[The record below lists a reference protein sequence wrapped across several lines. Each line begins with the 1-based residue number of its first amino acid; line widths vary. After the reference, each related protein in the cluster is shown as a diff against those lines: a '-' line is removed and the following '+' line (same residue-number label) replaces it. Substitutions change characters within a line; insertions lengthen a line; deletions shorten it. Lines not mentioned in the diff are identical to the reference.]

1 MTNRRDARRA
11 VLYDPSAERGDHPAL
26 RRLARIVMRAASLVF
41 VLLATLTALGPAEA
55 RDWKRIRVATDGA
68 YPPFSRLAPG
78 GSPIG
83 FDVDVA
89 TAICARLGAECEIVA
104 TGWDGLLPAL
114 ETRNVDLL
122 VASQPITEEAR
133 RRVAFT
139 AKYHQIS
146 PRFVARDLSTPVDP
160 APAATKGRRIG
171 VRAGTAHAA
180 YLAAVHVPKGATV
193 LTFPTEADALKA
205 LAGDRLDLVFG
216 DALALYDW
224 LDLDPA
230 GRCCRFVGKP
240 VESARWFGA
249 GAGIAYRPEDRDL
262 GALVD
267 KALVG
272 LDRDGTLDRL
282 VGRHFPFAI
291 R

>member
-1 MTNRRDARRA
+1 
-11 VLYDPSAERGDHPAL
+11 
-26 RRLARIVMRAASLVF
+26 MRVASLALLVLA
-41 VLLATLTALGPAEA
+41 LLAPLGPAEA
-55 RDWKRIRVATDGA
+55 RDWKRIRVATDGG
-68 YPPFSRLAPG
+68 YPPFSRLAADGRPT
-78 GSPIG
+78 G

-89 TAICARLGAECEIVA
+89 SAICLRLAAECEVVA

-114 ETRNVDLL
+114 EGRKVDLV

-133 RRVAFT
+133 RRVGFT
-139 AKYHQIS
+139 AKYHQIW
-146 PRFVARDLSTPVDP
+146 PRFVGRDLSTPVDP
-160 APAATKGRRIG
+160 APAATRGRRIG

-180 YLAAVHVPKGATV
+180 YLAAVHAPKGATV
-193 LTFPTEADALKA
+193 VVFPTEADALRA

-240 VESARWFGA
+240 VESTRWFGA
-249 GAGIAYRPEDRDL
+249 GAGISFRPEDRDL

-267 KALVG
+267 KALVD

-282 VGRHFPFAI
+282 VGRYFPFAI

>member
-1 MTNRRDARRA
+1 
-11 VLYDPSAERGDHPAL
+11 
-26 RRLARIVMRAASLVF
+26 MRAASLA
-41 VLLATLTALGPAEA
+41 LLLFAALAALGPAEA

-68 YPPFSRLAPG
+68 YPPFSRLAADGRPA
-78 GSPIG
+78 G

-89 TAICARLGAECEIVA
+89 TAVCARLAAECEIVA
-104 TGWDGLLPAL
+104 TGWDGLMPAL
-114 ETRNVDLL
+114 ESRRVDLV
-122 VASQPITEEAR
+122 VASQPITDEAR
-133 RRVAFT
+133 RRIGFT
-139 AKYHQIS
+139 AKYHRIA
-146 PRFVARDLSTPVDP
+146 PRFVARDLSHPVDP
-160 APAATKGRRIG
+160 RPEATKGLRIG
-171 VRAGTAHAA
+171 ARAGTAHAA
-180 YLAAVHVPKGATV
+180 YLAAVHAPKGATV
-193 LTFPTEADALKA
+193 FTFPTEADALAA
-205 LAGDRLDLVFG
+205 LAGDRVDLVFG

-224 LDLDPA
+224 LDREPA

-249 GAGIAYRPEDRDL
+249 GAGIAFRPEDRDL

-267 KALVG
+267 RALVD